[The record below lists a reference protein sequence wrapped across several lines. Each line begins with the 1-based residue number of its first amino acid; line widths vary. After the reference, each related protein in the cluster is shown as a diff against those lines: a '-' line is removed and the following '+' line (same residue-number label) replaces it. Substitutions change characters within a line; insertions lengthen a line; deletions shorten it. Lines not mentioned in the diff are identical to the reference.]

1 MKKIMRLFVYVAAAA
16 MTLASCQ
23 KNEMDAP
30 VKKNVHFTIKAGIE
44 TKTSI
49 VETTADDKTIYTP
62 KWDGDEVL
70 GVLFAA
76 PNNDTNQEHVVKL
89 PNTVSG
95 SHANFEGDVEIEGES
110 GTFYSFYPAGAFKR
124 GYTEGDVRLDLSN
137 VQKPKATSFD
147 PDCDILVA
155 KPQDYVVEE
164 GVVTVQNLEF
174 ARIMSVLRIDLKSES
189 QDLQNEFVKS
199 ISFTAGDIEITG
211 YARIKLDN
219 PEFTGNWASSGN
231 QYCTVT
237 ANYDTDIVSINGESN
252 SVYLVIAPVTI
263 PAGKDLTFEI
273 RTKSYSLTK
282 KITSPEMKFTAG
294 NVSKINLSISSENI
308 DQSDDYS
315 GEYLIAGKEGDK
327 WYAAKKYSSGNYLTA
342 SEIEFE
348 GENILETENVADY
361 YMTIDKVVGG
371 DYDGMYTIVDAG
383 GKYLS
388 TSSST
393 NNYMKAVGEASV
405 NTYWTIKKD
414 DANGTYS
421 IVASMSES
429 HNDMRFNYNSGS
441 PRVSCYDGTKT
452 NLPYLTLFSTS
463 LVKSDT
469 TPKLDVALEQLEL
482 TFEAADGEIAVT
494 AKNLSSDLL
503 VRALTAEGAQEEVDW
518 LTVTYA
524 DGKITYTATANE
536 SEDARTAYI
545 EAYVSDDLKDGVAV
559 TQAGKPAE
567 GGETT
572 EVATWSWTGGG
583 KSAFDED
590 PNVVE
595 IKGLASDYA
604 GSNAPY
610 LIKLDTTGDYFIVK
624 VDGAIQSVSVGVK
637 MLGGS
642 STSYLDF
649 QGSSDGLSYSSVQKH
664 TISGATNAILELT
677 TSNTFDAS
685 YRYIKFNFT
694 KGSNVGV
701 GPITITYIPDN
712 EGGSGG
718 EEPEPEPDP
727 TPDPEEPETP
737 VYASLAELVAAG
749 TPTTTGNKVTVT
761 LTDEKITDIYVTS
774 NGYRNGVYLQVGD
787 KKIEIYSRNVP
798 ENWVVGGTIS
808 GTLKECVW
816 KLYNSIW
823 ELCPADWSE
832 LTYEA
837 PEGGSTEPEEPEI
850 PSQGGS
856 KTATILFGTP
866 NVKINSESVTGTD
879 SQQNTWTITT
889 TGTTSWTQQP
899 TYSQVGASSKPATS
913 ITFTTTL
920 PENASVS
927 NISAKFGGFNGTAGT
942 VTLKVG
948 DTSIGTGKLNASADV
963 VVNSASTASGNVVT
977 VTVTEIAKGVKCYYI
992 TVEYKN

>member
-1 MKKIMRLFVYVAAAA
+1 MKKIMKLFVYVAAAA
-16 MTLASCQ
+16 MALASCQ

-49 VETTADDKTIYTP
+49 EETPAGDKTIYTP
-62 KWDGDEVL
+62 KWDGNEEL
-70 GVLFAA
+70 GVLFTA
-76 PNNDTNQEHVVKL
+76 PNGNTNPDDVVKL
-89 PNTVSG
+89 VNNESG
-95 SHANFEGDVEIEGES
+95 HLANFEGEVEIEGES
-110 GTFYSFYPAGAFKR
+110 GTFYSFYPAKAFKK

-147 PDCDILVA
+147 PECDILVA

-174 ARIMSVLRIDLKSES
+174 ARIMSVLRIDLKSEC
-189 QDLQNEFVKS
+189 QDLKNEFVKS

-237 ANYDTDIVSINGESN
+237 ANYDTDIVSINGASN

-273 RTKSYSLTK
+273 RTKNYSLTK

-308 DQSDDYS
+308 DKSDDYS
-315 GEYLIAGKEGDK
+315 GEYLIAGKDGNK
-327 WYAAKKYSSGNYLTA
+327 WYAAQKYSSGNYLKV

-348 GENILETENVADY
+348 GENILETENIADY

-371 DYDGMYTIVDAG
+371 EYNGMYTIVDAG

-388 TSSST
+388 TSSSSS
-393 NNYMKAVGEASV
+393 NDMKAVDVASA

-414 DANGTYS
+414 DDNGTYS
-421 IVASMSES
+421 IVASMSENR
-429 HNDMRFNYNSGS
+429 NDMRFNYNNGN

-463 LVKSDT
+463 LVKPDT
-469 TPKLDVALEQLEL
+469 TPKIIVEEGTERTIGADGGDLTFTCVLKNLDGQTLSVDESEEEL
-482 TFEAADGEIAVT
+482 TASVSGKVVTITVAANT
-494 AKNLSSDLL
+494 
-503 VRALTAEGAQEEVDW
+503 
-518 LTVTYA
+518 
-524 DGKITYTATANE
+524 TANQKE
-536 SEDARTAYI
+536 LNATIKCGSVELPVTI
-545 EAYVSDDLKDGVAV
+545 
-559 TQAGKPAE
+559 TQAGKPAG
-567 GGETT
+567 GGEADV
-572 EVATWSWTGGG
+572 EVWSWTGGG

-595 IKGLASDYA
+595 IKGLGSDYA
-604 GSNAPY
+604 ASNAPY

-637 MLGGS
+637 MFGGS

-649 QGSSDGLSYSSVQKH
+649 QGSSDGSSYSSVQKH
-664 TISGATNAILELT
+664 TISGKQNDILELT

-712 EGGSGG
+712 EGGSDG
-718 EEPEPEPDP
+718 EEPKEPVQLVMEDVTCTAQTENSLTFTWDDVANATAYEVTCNNKTETVNTTTYTATDLSAGTEYEISVKAVGDGTNYTTSEPK
-727 TPDPEEPETP
+727 TAKGTTKAAEQGGGETPETKTWKL
-737 VYASLAELVAAG
+737 VTSASTLKAGDKLAIVSTSKGKIASATISDKVMGEISVSIANNSFVSLPSGAAELTLG
-749 TPTTTGNKVTVT
+749 GSSESWT
-761 LTDEKITDIYVTS
+761 LTNAS
-774 NGYRNGVYLQVGD
+774 G
-787 KKIEIYSRNVP
+787 KKLGATAVKKVA
-798 ENWVVGGTIS
+798 WDS
-808 GTLKECVW
+808 GT
-816 KLYNSIW
+816 
-823 ELCPADWSE
+823 
-832 LTYEA
+832 T
-837 PEGGSTEPEEPEI
+837 
-850 PSQGGS
+850 
-856 KTATILFGTP
+856 
-866 NVKINSESVTGTD
+866 
-879 SQQNTWTITT
+879 TWTITIAANGDAT
-889 TGTTSWTQQP
+889 IQNTTSS
-899 TYSQVGASSKPATS
+899 YGRFLYNVSSPR
-913 ITFTTTL
+913 FTTYTSNANATMLL
-920 PENASVS
+920 PQIYRYE
-927 NISAKFGGFNGTAGT
+927 
-942 VTLKVG
+942 
-948 DTSIGTGKLNASADV
+948 
-963 VVNSASTASGNVVT
+963 
-977 VTVTEIAKGVKCYYI
+977 
-992 TVEYKN
+992 